1 MFQAIQESDC
11 DAVRVWCEDPSVRGN
26 INEFKDTRDVTY
38 HSEDRSV
45 SVEGMTALHHA
56 AYWNKL
62 DILKILVLKGAGK
75 AMHMVIEV

>member
-1 MFQAIQESDC
+1 MFQAIRESDC
-11 DAVRVWCEDPSVRGN
+11 DVVRVWCEDPAVRRN

-38 HSEDRSV
+38 RREDREV
-45 SVEGMTALHHA
+45 RVKGMTALHHA

-75 AMHMVIEV
+75 AMVIEV